1 MEKNTLE
8 SALKEFSQTSG
19 TNANDVKEF
28 FALMNDGSIKRMPK
42 EDMATVLGGLIGVSN
57 TNKNGLLPSYRT
69 LTTNTNLTKIK
80 VATITKGGVA
90 IFKVCSLNTYSAPFM
105 GYIVFQDNNSGN
117 KNLFF
122 VKLFDTG
129 TYIDK
134 VKVSRIDNADKS
146 STIYVESPAV
156 PIAIEAEE
164 LQVDRVTIH
173 YESSE
178 IPSNTIVAV
187 EKTLYG
193 L

>member
-1 MEKNTLE
+1 MK
-8 SALKEFSQTSG
+8 
-19 TNANDVKEF
+19 V
-28 FALMNDGSIKRMPK
+28 IP
-42 EDMATVLGGLIGVSN
+42 TVQELGQIVCPFLRLGGLIGVSN

-69 LTTNTNLTKIK
+69 LTTNTNLTKMK

-90 IFKVCSLNTYSAPFM
+90 IFKVCSLNTYSSPFM

-117 KNLFF
+117 KYLFF

-129 TYIDK
+129 AYIDK
-134 VKVSRIDNADKS
+134 VKVSRIDNADES
-146 STIYVESPAV
+146 STIYVESPSV

-164 LQVDRVTIH
+164 LQVNRVTIH

>member
-1 MEKNTLE
+1 MK
-8 SALKEFSQTSG
+8 S
-19 TNANDVKEF
+19 
-28 FALMNDGSIKRMPK
+28 KRHSVLVFPR
-42 EDMATVLGGLIGVSN
+42 LGGLIGVSN

-69 LTTNTNLTKIK
+69 LTTNTNLTKMK

-117 KNLFF
+117 KYLYF

-129 TYIDK
+129 TYINK
-134 VKVSRIDNADKS
+134 VKVSRIDNADES

>member
-1 MEKNTLE
+1 MADVKE
-8 SALKEFSQTSG
+8 SALTQKSDCKWVRALD
-19 TNANDVKEF
+19 ANG
-28 FALMNDGSIKRMPK
+28 NSIRISK
-42 EDMATVLGGLIGVSN
+42 EDLAAVVGGLIGVSN

-69 LTTNTNLTKIK
+69 LTTNMNLTKIK

-90 IFKVCSLNTYSAPFM
+90 IFKLCSLNSYSAPFM
-105 GYIVFQDNNSGN
+105 GYIVFQDNGSGN
-117 KNLFF
+117 KYLFF

-134 VKVSRIDNADKS
+134 VKVSRIDNADES

-156 PIAIEAEE
+156 PITIEAEA
-164 LQVDRVTIH
+164 LRVDRVTIH
-173 YESSE
+173 YVSSE